1 MIFIILGLLM
11 FFGTS
16 LVLDSFMRNAPQT
29 TKLKQLV
36 KGVGVVL
43 IIIGFL
49 SKSVIQIEAGTV
61 GVKSL
66 FGKISPQPLGE
77 GLSLINPLMEVHKL
91 DIKTQNYT
99 MSGILGEGQK
109 SGDDAIQ
116 VLTKDGLE
124 VVIDLSILYRLIPDQ
139 TPRLMQQV
147 GELYRQKIVRPV
159 ARTKVR
165 DNAVYYEAVQLYG
178 SKRDEFQN
186 KIFDAM
192 DKEFQKRGIMLENLL
207 VRNIKLPQSVKTS
220 IEEKISAEQDAQ
232 KMTFVLQ
239 KEKQEAERKRVEAQ
253 GIADYQRIIN
263 TGLTKNQLQ
272 YEQIKAYKE
281 MATSKNAKIIV
292 IPNKSPIILDG
303 K

>member
-1 MIFIILGLLM
+1 MLFVILGLLM
-11 FFGTS
+11 LLGTNV
-16 LVLDSFMRNAPQT
+16 VLGSFLKNAPQT
-29 TKLKQLV
+29 TKVKQFV
-36 KGVGVVL
+36 KGIGVVL
-43 IIIGFL
+43 IIVGVL
-49 SKSVIQIEAGTV
+49 SKSVIQIQAGTV

-66 FGKISPQPLGE
+66 FGKISPNPLGE
-77 GLSLINPLMEVHKL
+77 GLSLINPFMEVHKL

-124 VVIDLSILYRLIPDQ
+124 VVIDLSILYRLMPDQ

-147 GELYRQKIVRPV
+147 GVFYREKIVRPV

-178 SKRDEFQN
+178 SKRDEFQD
-186 KIFDAM
+186 KIFKAM
-192 DKEFQKRGIMLENLL
+192 DGEFQKRGIMLENLL
-207 VRNIKLPQSVKTS
+207 VRNIKLPQSVKVA

-232 KMTFVLQ
+232 KMQFVLQ

-263 TGLTKNQLQ
+263 QGLTRNQLQ

-281 MATSKNAKIIV
+281 MATSENAKIIV
-292 IPNKSPIILDG
+292 IPNKTSVIIDG

>member
-1 MIFIILGLLM
+1 MILVVLGLLLLL
-11 FFGTS
+11 GTNV
-16 LVLDSFMRNAPQT
+16 VLGSFLKNAPQT
-29 TKLKQLV
+29 TKVKQLI
-36 KGVGVVL
+36 KGVGVIL
-43 IIIGFL
+43 IIVGAL
-49 SKSVIQIEAGTV
+49 SKSVIQIQAGTV

-66 FGKISPQPLGE
+66 FGKIAAKPLGE
-77 GLSLINPLMEVHKL
+77 GLSLINPLVEIHKL

-99 MSGILGEGQK
+99 MSGIVGEGQK

-124 VVIDLSILYRLIPDQ
+124 VVIDLSILYRLMPDQ

-147 GELYRQKIVRPV
+147 GEFYREKIVRPV

-178 SKRDEFQN
+178 SKRDEFQD
-186 KIFDAM
+186 KIFKAM

-232 KMTFVLQ
+232 KMEFVLQ

-292 IPNKSPIILDG
+292 IPNKTPVIFDG